1 MNLDWII
8 FIGVVIP
15 IILLFGY
22 LMFKTSEETERLDRQ
37 EEKKLNANK
46 IEETRLRALEA
57 RILDTIFWSVG
68 EYSASELILILN
80 PYDYEKMKIHDP
92 GLFDF
97 IPIASSLKMEPDNYL
112 VQVNRL
118 IAHEPKIDK
127 AKIEKEVCD
136 GCGAPITGK
145 VCEYCGRHHWI

>member
-15 IILLFGY
+15 IILLFGF

-92 GLFDF
+92 DLFNF
-97 IPIASSLKMEPDNYL
+97 IPITSSLKMEPDNYL

-127 AKIEKEVCD
+127 VKIEKEVCD
-136 GCGAPITGK
+136 GCGAPITGP
-145 VCEYCGRHHWI
+145 VCEYCGRHH